1 MGSEISFIV
10 QESRTMTVANFT
22 NLIAAEQVSKRFP
35 LPDGKGEFTVLN
47 NVSLT
52 VKSGEVVALLGR
64 SGSGKSTLL
73 RIMAGLIPPSEGK
86 VFSNGNPLR
95 GANND
100 VAMVFQS
107 FALLP
112 WLTVQENVE
121 LGLEARGVK
130 RDERRQRALKAIDTV
145 GLDGFESAY
154 PKELS
159 GGMKQRVGF
168 ARAFVL
174 EPQILFMD
182 EPFSA
187 LDVLTA
193 ENLRGEI
200 DDLWNAKTFPSKSIL
215 IVTHNIEEA
224 VFLADRV
231 VILGSNPG
239 RIRGEVV
246 IDLPRPHDR
255 SSPHFASLVDYIYT
269 VMTNPEIEV
278 TGEIATKTTP
288 TLTKVS
294 PYAKALPHVRVGGI
308 SGLLELIV
316 DQPEGTDDIPRLADR
331 LQLEV
336 DDLLPILDAAVLLG
350 FAEVSQGDVQ
360 LTEIGQDFATT
371 TILRSKDLFRQQALT
386 HVPVL
391 TSMVQTLRE
400 KRNGSMRADFFRDL
414 WDEHFPHEEAERQ
427 FSTAVDWGRYA
438 ELFEYDASEDRL
450 YLSEIG
456 TELETAILSEQ

>member
-1 MGSEISFIV
+1 MSLI
-10 QESRTMTVANFT
+10 TV
-22 NLIAAEQVSKRFP
+22 ERVHKYFP
-35 LPDGKGEFTVLN
+35 LPEGKGEFPVLQD
-47 NVSLT
+47 VSLT
-52 VKSGEVVALLGR
+52 IRSGEVVALLGR

-73 RIMAGLIPPSEGK
+73 RIMAGLIPPSQG
-86 VFSNGNPLR
+86 VVLSNGKELK
-95 GANND
+95 GANSD

-121 LGLEARGVK
+121 LGLEAKGVN
-130 RDERRQRALKAIDTV
+130 RETRRKQALKAIDLV

-174 EPQILFMD
+174 EPQVLFMD

-200 DDLWNAKTFPSKSIL
+200 DDLWNAKIFPSKSIL

-231 VILGSNPG
+231 IILGANPG
-239 RIRGEVV
+239 RVRGELV

-255 SSPHFASLVDYIYT
+255 SNPRFKFLVDYIYQ

-278 TGEIATKTTP
+278 TGSAVAP
-288 TLTKVS
+288 VS
-294 PYAKALPHVRVGGI
+294 TVDAYAIPLPHVRVGEI
-308 SGLLELIV
+308 SGLLEVIV
-316 DQPEGTDDIPRLADR
+316 NLPEGEDDIPRLAER

-336 DDLLPILDAAVLLG
+336 DALLPILDAAVLLG
-350 FAEVSQGDVQ
+350 FATVSQGDVK
-360 LTEIGQDFATT
+360 LTDIGRDFATT
-371 TILRSKDLFRQQALT
+371 TILRSKDLFRQQALAN
-386 HVPVL
+386 VPVL
-391 TSMVQTLRE
+391 SAIVNSLRE
-400 KRNGSMRADFFRDL
+400 KKGGSRRAEFFIEL
-414 WDEHFPHEEAERQ
+414 WDQNFPRSETERQ
-427 FSTAVDWGRYA
+427 FATTIDWGRYA

-450 YLSEIG
+450 YL
-456 TELETAILSEQ
+456 TDREQS

>member
-1 MGSEISFIV
+1 
-10 QESRTMTVANFT
+10 MTVVT
-22 NLIAAEQVSKRFP
+22 STQLIAVEQVSKRFP

-47 NVSLT
+47 GVSLI

-73 RIMAGLIPPSEGK
+73 RIMAGLIQPSEGK
-86 VFSNGNPLR
+86 VFSNGKPLR
-95 GANND
+95 SANND

-130 RDERRQRALKAIDTV
+130 RDERRKRALKAIDIV

-174 EPQILFMD
+174 EPQVLFMD

-187 LDVLTA
+187 LDVLTS

-255 SSPHFASLVDYIYT
+255 THSRFAALVDYIYT
-269 VMTNPEIEV
+269 VMTNPEVEV
-278 TGEIATKTTP
+278 TGELSGKTMRELVSAMT
-288 TLTKVS
+288 S
-294 PYAKALPHVRVGGI
+294 PYANALPHVRTGGI

-316 DQPEGTDDIPRLADR
+316 DQPEGADDLPRLAER
-331 LQLEV
+331 LQLVV

-350 FAEVSQGDVQ
+350 FAKVSEGDVR

-391 TSMVQTLRE
+391 NSIVQTLRE
-400 KRNGSMRADFFRDL
+400 KRSGSMRADFFLDL

-427 FSTAVDWGRYA
+427 FATTIDWGRYA

-450 YLSEIG
+450 YLPEASLD
-456 TELETAILSEQ
+456 LETATPLEQ

>member
-1 MGSEISFIV
+1 MDLI
-10 QESRTMTVANFT
+10 TV
-22 NLIAAEQVSKRFP
+22 EQVHKYFP
-35 LPDGKGEFTVLN
+35 LPEGKGEFAVLQD
-47 NVSLT
+47 VSLT
-52 VKSGEVVALLGR
+52 IRAGEVVALLGR

-73 RIMAGLIPPSEGK
+73 RIMAGLIPPSRGQ
-86 VFSNGNPLR
+86 VLSNNKPLK
-95 GANND
+95 GANSN

-121 LGLEARGVK
+121 LGLEAKGINR
-130 RDERRQRALKAIDTV
+130 ETRRKQALKAIDLV

-174 EPQILFMD
+174 EPQVLFMD

-187 LDVLTA
+187 LDVLTS

-200 DDLWNAKTFPSKSIL
+200 DDLWNAKIFPSKSIL

-231 VILGSNPG
+231 IILGANPG
-239 RIRGEVV
+239 RVRGELV

-255 SSPHFASLVDYIYT
+255 AHPRFKSLVEYIYQ

-278 TGEIATKTTP
+278 RDTAITT
-288 TLTKVS
+288 TTTTDL
-294 PYAKALPHVRVGGI
+294 YAAPLPHVRVGEI

-316 DQPEGTDDIPRLADR
+316 NLPEGTDDIPRLAER
-331 LQLEV
+331 LQLEI
-336 DDLLPILDAAVLLG
+336 DDLLPILDASVLLG
-350 FAEVSQGDVQ
+350 FATVSQGDVK
-360 LTEIGQDFATT
+360 LTEIGRDFATT
-371 TILRSKDLFRQQALT
+371 TILRSKDLFRQQALAN
-386 HVPVL
+386 VPVL
-391 TSMVQTLRE
+391 SAMVTSLRE
-400 KRNGSMRADFFRDL
+400 KKSGSLRSEFFLAL
-414 WDEHFPHEEAERQ
+414 WDEHFPRTETERQ
-427 FSTAVDWGRYA
+427 FATAVDWGRYA
-438 ELFEYDASEDRL
+438 ELFEYDANEDRL
-450 YLSEIG
+450 YLTDRESN
-456 TELETAILSEQ
+456 

>member
-1 MGSEISFIV
+1 MVCFEPSKHAEIDL
-10 QESRTMTVANFT
+10 
-22 NLIAAEQVSKRFP
+22 NLITVENVHKYFP
-35 LPDGKGEFTVLN
+35 LPDGKGEFPVLQDI
-47 NVSLT
+47 SLT
-52 VKSGEVVALLGR
+52 IRSGEVVALLGR

-73 RIMAGLIPPSEGK
+73 RIMAGLIPPSQGQ
-86 VFSNGNPLR
+86 VLMSNGRQLR
-95 GANND
+95 GANSD

-121 LGLEARGVK
+121 LGLEAKGISREK
-130 RDERRQRALKAIDTV
+130 RRKQALKAIDLV

-174 EPQILFMD
+174 EPQVLFMD

-187 LDVLTA
+187 LDVLTS

-200 DDLWNAKTFPSKSIL
+200 DDLWNAKTFPSQSIL

-231 VILGSNPG
+231 VILGANPG
-239 RIRGEVV
+239 RVRGELV

-255 SSPHFASLVDYIYT
+255 ANPRFKFLVDYIYQ

-278 TGEIATKTTP
+278 TETVVAPIP
-288 TLTKVS
+288 TANV
-294 PYAKALPHVRVGGI
+294 YAIPLPHVRVGEI

-316 DQPEGTDDIPRLADR
+316 DLPEGADDIPRLAER

-336 DDLLPILDAAVLLG
+336 DNLLPILDAAVLLD
-350 FAEVSQGDVQ
+350 FATVSQGDVK
-360 LTEIGQDFATT
+360 LTDIGRDFATT
-371 TILRSKDLFRQQALT
+371 TILRSKDLFRQQALAN
-386 HVPVL
+386 VPVL
-391 TSMVQTLRE
+391 GAILNSLRE
-400 KRNGSMRADFFRDL
+400 KKGGSMRSEYFIDL
-414 WDEHFPHEEAERQ
+414 WDENFPRSETERQ
-427 FSTAVDWGRYA
+427 FATAIDWGRYA
-438 ELFEYDASEDRL
+438 ELFEYDANEDRL
-450 YLSEIG
+450 YL
-456 TELETAILSEQ
+456 TDREQS